1 MEANSLE
8 DVQLVY
14 QQLIREVA
22 FSEIEHVPDQFIDR
36 QVSLQEGCL
45 CITHSYFTLHY
56 ADLMRTITAKPLD
69 PQQNHWAAEVL
80 LLMNGENEKAW
91 NLKKTL
97 LQEGKLDISRELRF
111 NAAVCYKNKKSSTYY

>member
-14 QQLIREVA
+14 QQLIKDIP

-56 ADLMRTITAKPLD
+56 ANLMRVITAK
-69 PQQNHWAAEVL
+69 QIN
-80 LLMNGENEKAW
+80 
-91 NLKKTL
+91 T
-97 LQEGKLDISRELRF
+97 
-111 NAAVCYKNKKSSTYY
+111 